1 MLYICIRKLN
11 KYTTKI
17 KTIMDLE
24 KSIIESVRPLIVE
37 EVKNQLKGFIP
48 VSDDTEENPYVDAK
62 WLCDIAHICNAT
74 RINLAKRGIIKPYY
88 LGSRVL
94 YKRKEILDAIESGK
108 LSRYSHQ

>member
-1 MLYICIRKLN
+1 MSLEQTILESLKPLVADEVRKQIN
-11 KYTTKI
+11 GI
-17 KTIMDLE
+17 
-24 KSIIESVRPLIVE
+24 
-37 EVKNQLKGFIP
+37 IP
-48 VSDDTEENPYVDAK
+48 VSSDTEENPYVDAK